1 MNRMAL
7 TWARW
12 MARRIGASY
21 PMCRVR
27 FLQTDACCS
36 YARTHMAQSFDAAS
50 RQTVGEAIPIAENVS
65 STTSISLA
73 PVTVS
78 ETGVLLYQ
86 SGGNIFVD
94 QMAWYDRTGKIVEA
108 VVDRT
113 RARVVAPAISP
124 DARSVVFGRFGIAAD
139 LWLLGRGTA
148 QRLTTDGSLNGVAVW
163 SRKGDRIAFN
173 SNRDGGVFNLYQRTA
188 NVTGHD
194 ELLLATANTKGPTQW
209 SRDGRFL
216 IYSESDPKTKWDIWL
231 LPMDHGAERKPIPF
245 LRSQSNEFQGQVS
258 PDGHWIA
265 YTSDES
271 SQNEV
276 YVRAFPAAERQW
288 KISIVGGEQPRWSG
302 DGKELFF
309 ISPEGKMM
317 AIAVKVVLGASP
329 TFEPS
334 KPQLL
339 FEAHTAQPLFTAF
352 GYDVTADGR
361 RYGGWQRF
369 LVVMNTRAS
378 GSAPVLNVMV
388 NWDAS
393 LKK

>member
-1 MNRMAL
+1 
-7 TWARW
+7 
-12 MARRIGASY
+12 
-21 PMCRVR
+21 
-27 FLQTDACCS
+27 
-36 YARTHMAQSFDAAS
+36 MAQSFDAAS

-216 IYSESDPKTKWDIWL
+216 IYSENDPKTKWDIWL
-231 LPMDHGAERKPIPF
+231 LPRTMELSENQFPSYAPNPTNSRA
-245 LRSQSNEFQGQVS
+245 RSHLTAIGSRTHQMNRVRTRCMCGRFPRRSVNGRFQS
-258 PDGHWIA
+258 
-265 YTSDES
+265 
-271 SQNEV
+271 
-276 YVRAFPAAERQW
+276 R
-288 KISIVGGEQPRWSG
+288 
-302 DGKELFF
+302 
-309 ISPEGKMM
+309 
-317 AIAVKVVLGASP
+317 GASNRVGVAMERSC
-329 TFEPS
+329 FS
-334 KPQLL
+334 
-339 FEAHTAQPLFTAF
+339 
-352 GYDVTADGR
+352 
-361 RYGGWQRF
+361 
-369 LVVMNTRAS
+369 
-378 GSAPVLNVMV
+378 
-388 NWDAS
+388 
-393 LKK
+393 